1 MENRGLF
8 VGRKSG
14 CSCGGFADHR
24 SLSSSRI
31 SSRNSYFSGMQPCLN
46 PGPCRHTG
54 DAWSNPMDVLNV
66 IKAADY
72 TRLSKSSLDKLRV
85 YGGGPLY
92 IKVGAR
98 VVYDRIDLDTWLIGK
113 KVANTSQPVAV
124 AS

>member
-1 MENRGLF
+1 ME
-8 VGRKSG
+8 
-14 CSCGGFADHR
+14 
-24 SLSSSRI
+24 
-31 SSRNSYFSGMQPCLN
+31 
-46 PGPCRHTG
+46 
-54 DAWSNPMDVLNV
+54 VLNV

-72 TRLSKSSLDKLRV
+72 TGLSKSSLDKLRV

-98 VVYDRIDLDTWLIGK
+98 VVYDRVDLDTWLIGK